1 MKNKKNIK
9 AFGIL
14 LLFTIVLT
22 WIIPSTTVGT
32 DELITGSISSVG
44 FADIF
49 TAPEILLQ
57 YFGKTSILI
66 LFIGMFYGVINKS
79 GVYKAFVDT
88 ISQIAK
94 KHKNIFVII
103 TVLFYM
109 ITTSLT
115 GIYIPMLMFIPIS
128 IAILFKLKYSKVQ
141 AILATIGA
149 STIGLLSQISN
160 TLLQQISGVEDN
172 TYLFIKIGMLVVL
185 AVITIL
191 YLLKIDVK
199 NTKEEIKK
207 KYYLYH
213 QIEVQKNKPILK
225 ELLYILYYHYCL

>member
-1 MKNKKNIK
+1 M
-9 AFGIL
+9 
-14 LLFTIVLT
+14 LFTIILT

-115 GIYIPMLMFIPIS
+115 GIYIPMLMFIQIS

-160 TLLQQISGVEDN
+160 TLLQQIMYRIN
-172 TYLFIKIGMLVVL
+172 P
-185 AVITIL
+185 L
-191 YLLKIDVK
+191 YLLCFR
-199 NTKEEIKK
+199 N
-207 KYYLYH
+207 LR
-213 QIEVQKNKPILK
+213 
-225 ELLYILYYHYCL
+225 